1 MFFKISFVLGWCWS
15 SWTFNKEGFQQKNI
29 ERSSRHFCWALNPHD
44 VRFFAT
50 NGQMDTVSPQSWD
63 CLLSLHRKCK
73 DPQTPLNTS
82 TRIYPLNRSMENQQS
97 VHIITVPFKS
107 FNRDLPGKKNNQLWR
122 FTGSSLLSILEAT
135 KRNLGDEAH
144 GETRRRPDFS
154 LFHPSDHRVL
164 VSEG

>member
-97 VHIITVPFKS
+97 VYIITIHFKS
-107 FNRDLPGKKNNQLWR
+107 FNQDLPGKKKQSALTVYRIFASQNSGSNETKPRWWGPR
-122 FTGSSLLSILEAT
+122 WDTSPTG
-135 KRNLGDEAH
+135 
-144 GETRRRPDFS
+144 F
-154 LFHPSDHRVL
+154 FFVPS
-164 VSEG
+164 